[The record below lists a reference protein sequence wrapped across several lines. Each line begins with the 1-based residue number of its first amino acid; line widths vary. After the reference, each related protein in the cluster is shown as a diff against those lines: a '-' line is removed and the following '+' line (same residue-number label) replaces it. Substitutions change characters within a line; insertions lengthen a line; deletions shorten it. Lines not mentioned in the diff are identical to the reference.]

1 MMLSLLPIR
10 EARQLPSRA
19 YVYGTGIFSQRVVE
33 QLRKFD
39 VEVIGLIDHGHTKS
53 NEFELPLYSITSDL
67 LTSETV
73 ILGFHNYLADI
84 RDISQ
89 TLTSIGF
96 KDIWT
101 APMLARTLNAVGG
114 NLDNYWLT
122 GGTELVQEAIS
133 HAPSIQKR
141 LSDSE
146 SVKVLSDVINYR
158 ITGETHHLNSKQDL
172 VDQYFPKDIAFVRED
187 SMDGLFVDLGAYDGA
202 TLRGLVGRKLH
213 PRGYVGLEPDPGNFS
228 KLVKEKSIVDFP
240 CITLPLAASDQTEIQ
255 FLSSNDSGSAISVY
269 GDLAIQTTSIDSL
282 LHGHKVSILIM
293 DIEGAEKSAIQ
304 GSAETIQK
312 WKPSL
317 AISVYHK
324 PEDLWEILDEVDA
337 LGVYSNFYL
346 RTYGEQ
352 TFDTVLYCIP

>member
-1 MMLSLLPIR
+1 MLSLLPVR
-10 EARQLPSRA
+10 EARQLPSRV

-33 QLRKFD
+33 QLKKFN
-39 VEVIGLIDHGHTKS
+39 VELIGLIDHKRSKS
-53 NEFELPLYSITSDL
+53 NESQLPLYSMTSDL

-89 TLTSIGF
+89 KLTSLGF

-101 APMLARTLNAVGG
+101 APMLARTLDALGG

-122 GGTELVQEAIS
+122 GGTELVHEAIS

-158 ITGETHHLNSKQDL
+158 ITGETRHLNSKQDL
-172 VDQYFPKDIAFVRED
+172 VDQYFPKDIAFSTED
-187 SMDGLFVDLGAYDGA
+187 SMDGLFIDVGAFDGD
-202 TLRGLVGRKLH
+202 TLRGLVQRRMK
-213 PRGYVGLEPDPGNFS
+213 PRGYVGLEPDPENFS
-228 KLVKEKSIVDFP
+228 KLVREISLVDFP
-240 CITLPLAASDQTEIQ
+240 CLTLPLAASDQTGIQ
-255 FLSSNDSGSAISVY
+255 FLSSNDSGSAISVN

-282 LHGHKVSILIM
+282 LHGHKVSILKM

-312 WKPSL
+312 WKPGL
-317 AISVYHK
+317 AVSVYHK
-324 PEDLWEILDEVDA
+324 PEDLWEILDEVDS
-337 LGVYSNFYL
+337 LGVYSRYYL

-352 TFDTVLYCIP
+352 TFDTVLYCLP

>member
-1 MMLSLLPIR
+1 MMLSLLPVR

-33 QLRKFD
+33 QLRKLN
-39 VEVIGLIDHGHTKS
+39 VEVIGLIDHKDSKS
-53 NEFELPLYSITSDL
+53 NESELPLYSITSDL
-67 LTSETV
+67 QTTETV

-89 TLTSIGF
+89 KLTSIGF

-101 APMLARTLNAVGG
+101 APMLARTLDALGG

-122 GGTELVQEAIS
+122 GGTELVHDAIS
-133 HAPSIQKR
+133 RAPSIQER

-158 ITGETHHLNSKQDL
+158 ITGETYHLNSKQDL

-187 SMDGLFVDLGAYDGA
+187 SMDGLYVDLGAFDGD
-202 TLRGLVGRKLH
+202 TLRGLLKRRLN
-213 PRGYVGLEPDPGNFS
+213 PRGYVGLEPDLGNFS
-228 KLVKEKSIVDFP
+228 KLAKEASLVSFP
-240 CITLPLAASDQTEIQ
+240 CTTLPLAASDQTGIQ
-255 FLSSNDSGSAISVY
+255 FLSSNDSGSTISVN

-282 LHGHKVSILIM
+282 LHGHKVSILKL
-293 DIEGAEKSAIQ
+293 DIEGSERSAIQ

-312 WKPSL
+312 WKPGL
-317 AISVYHK
+317 AVSVYHK
-324 PEDLWEILDEVDA
+324 PQDLWEILDEVDA
-337 LGVYSNFYL
+337 LGAYSKYYL

-352 TFDTVLYCIP
+352 TFDTVLYCLP

>member
-10 EARQLPSRA
+10 EARPLPTRA
-19 YVYGTGIFSQRVVE
+19 YVYGTGDFSQRVVE
-33 QLRKFD
+33 QLRKFN
-39 VEVIGLIDHGHTKS
+39 VEVIGLIDHKHSKS
-53 NEFELPLYSITSDL
+53 IEPELPLYSITSDL
-67 LTSETV
+67 VTSETV

-89 TLTSIGF
+89 KLRSIGF

-101 APMLARTLNAVGG
+101 APMLARTLDALGG

-122 GGTELVQEAIS
+122 GGIEPVHEAIS
-133 HAPSIQKR
+133 HAPSIQKK

-187 SMDGLFVDLGAYDGA
+187 SMEGLYVDLGAFDGD
-202 TLRGLVGRKLH
+202 TLRGLADRKLN

-228 KLVKEKSIVDFP
+228 KLLEEASLVSFP
-240 CITLPLAASDQTEIQ
+240 CLTLPLAASDQTAIQ
-255 FLSSNDSGSAISVY
+255 FLSSNDSGSAISIS
-269 GDLAIQTTSIDSL
+269 GDLAIQSTSIDSL
-282 LHGHKVSILIM
+282 LHGHKVSILKM

-304 GSAETIQK
+304 GSAETIQE
-312 WKPSL
+312 WKPGL
-317 AISVYHK
+317 AVSVYHK
-324 PEDLWEILDEVDA
+324 PQDLWEILDEVDS
-337 LGVYSNFYL
+337 LGVYSRYYL

-352 TFDTVLYCIP
+352 TFDTVLYCLP

>member
-1 MMLSLLPIR
+1 MMLNLLPIR

-33 QLRKFD
+33 QLRKFN
-39 VEVIGLIDHGHTKS
+39 VEVIGLIDHEHTKS
-53 NEFELPLYSITSDL
+53 NEFELPVYSVTSDL
-67 LTSETV
+67 LTGETV

-84 RDISQ
+84 RDIGQ

-101 APMLARTLNAVGG
+101 PPMLARTLDALGG

-122 GGTELVQEAIS
+122 GGTELVHEAIS
-133 HAPSIQKR
+133 HSPSIQKK
-141 LSDSE
+141 LSDSK
-146 SVKVLSDVINYR
+146 SVKVLTDVINYR
-158 ITGETHHLNSKQDL
+158 VTGETHHLNSKQDL
-172 VDQYFPKDIAFVRED
+172 ANQYFPKDIAFVRED
-187 SMDGLFVDLGAYDGA
+187 SMDGLYVDLGAYDGG
-202 TLRGLVGRKLH
+202 TLRGLAGRKLN

-228 KLVKEKSIVDFP
+228 KLVKEKSNVDFP
-240 CITLPLAASDQTEIQ
+240 CMTLPLAASDQTEIQ

-282 LHGHKVSILIM
+282 LQGHKVSILIM

-312 WKPSL
+312 WKPGL

-324 PEDLWEILDEVDA
+324 PQDLWEILYEIDT
-337 LGVYSNFYL
+337 LGVYSKYYL

-352 TFDTVLYCIP
+352 TFDTVLYCLP

>member
-33 QLRKFD
+33 QLRKFN
-39 VEVIGLIDHGHTKS
+39 VEVIGLIDHKRPKS
-53 NEFELPLYSITSDL
+53 NESELPLYSMNSELQT
-67 LTSETV
+67 TETV

-89 TLTSIGF
+89 KLTSIGF
-96 KDIWT
+96 KEIWT
-101 APMLARTLNAVGG
+101 APMLARTLDALGG

-122 GGTELVQEAIS
+122 GGTELVHEAIS
-133 HAPSIQKR
+133 HAPSIQER

-146 SVKVLSDVINYR
+146 SIKVLSDVINYR

-172 VDQYFPKDIAFVRED
+172 VDQYFPKDIAFVRKD
-187 SMDGLFVDLGAYDGA
+187 SMDGLYVDLGAFDGD
-202 TLRGLVGRKLH
+202 TLRGLVKRRLN
-213 PRGYVGLEPDPGNFS
+213 PRGYIGLEPDPENFS
-228 KLVKEKSIVDFP
+228 KLVKETSTVDFP
-240 CITLPLAASDQTEIQ
+240 CITLPLAASDQTGIQ
-255 FLSSNDSGSAISVY
+255 LLSSNDSGSAISVD

-282 LHGHKVSILIM
+282 LHGHKVSTLKL
-293 DIEGAEKSAIQ
+293 DIEGAEKAAIQ

-312 WKPSL
+312 WKPGL
-317 AISVYHK
+317 AVSVYHK
-324 PEDLWEILDEVDA
+324 PQDLWEILDEVDT
-337 LGVYSNFYL
+337 LGVYSEFYL

-352 TFDTVLYCIP
+352 TFDTVLYCLP

>member
-1 MMLSLLPIR
+1 MMLRLLPIL

-33 QLRKFD
+33 QLRKFN
-39 VEVIGLIDHGHTKS
+39 VEVIGLIDHKRPKS
-53 NEFELPLYSITSDL
+53 NESELPLYSITSDL
-67 LTSETV
+67 QITETV

-89 TLTSIGF
+89 KLTSIGF

-101 APMLARTLNAVGG
+101 APILARSLDVLGG

-122 GGTELVQEAIS
+122 GGTELVHEAIS
-133 HAPSIQKR
+133 HAPSIQDR

-158 ITGETHHLNSKQDL
+158 ITGETHHLNSKHDL

-187 SMDGLFVDLGAYDGA
+187 SMDGLYVDLGAFDGD
-202 TLRGLVGRKLH
+202 TLRGLLARGMN
-213 PRGYVGLEPDPGNFS
+213 PRGYVGLEPDPENFS
-228 KLVKEKSIVDFP
+228 KLVKETSSVNFP
-240 CITLPLAASDQTEIQ
+240 CITLPLAASDQTGILL
-255 FLSSNDSGSAISVY
+255 LSSNDSGSAISVN
-269 GDLAIQTTSIDSL
+269 GELAIQSTSIDSL
-282 LHGHKVSILIM
+282 LHGQKIAILKM

-304 GSAETIQK
+304 GSAETIRK
-312 WKPSL
+312 WKPGL

>member
-1 MMLSLLPIR
+1 MMLSLLPIG

-33 QLRKFD
+33 QLRKFN
-39 VEVIGLIDHGHTKS
+39 VEVIGLIDHKHSKS
-53 NEFELPLYSITSDL
+53 NAFELPLYSINSDL
-67 LTSETV
+67 HTTETV

-84 RDISQ
+84 REISQ
-89 TLTSIGF
+89 KLTSIGF

-101 APMLARTLNAVGG
+101 APMLARSLDALGG

-122 GGTELVQEAIS
+122 GGTELVHEAIS
-133 HAPSIQKR
+133 HAPSIQER

-158 ITGETHHLNSKQDL
+158 ITGETHHLNSKHDF

-187 SMDGLFVDLGAYDGA
+187 SMDGLYVDLGAFDGD
-202 TLRGLVGRKLH
+202 TLRGLLARGLN
-213 PRGYVGLEPDPGNFS
+213 PRGYIGLEPDPENFS
-228 KLVKEKSIVDFP
+228 KLVNETSLVNFP
-240 CITLPLAASDQTEIQ
+240 CITLPLAASVKTGILL
-255 FLSSNDSGSAISVY
+255 LSANDTGSAISVN
-269 GDLAIQTTSIDSL
+269 GDLAIQSTSIDSL
-282 LHGHKVSILIM
+282 LHGHKVSILKM

-304 GSAETIQK
+304 GSAETIRK
-312 WKPSL
+312 WKPGL

-324 PEDLWEILDEVDA
+324 PEDLWEILDEVDT
-337 LGVYSNFYL
+337 LGVYSNFFL

-352 TFDTVLYCIP
+352 TFDTVLYCLP